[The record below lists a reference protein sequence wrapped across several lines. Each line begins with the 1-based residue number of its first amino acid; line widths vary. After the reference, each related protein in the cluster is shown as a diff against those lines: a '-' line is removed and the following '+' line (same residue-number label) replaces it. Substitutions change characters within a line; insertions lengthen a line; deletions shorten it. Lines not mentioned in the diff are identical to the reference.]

1 MKLIA
6 HRGLSSQAPENTIK
20 AFQLAA
26 LEESFFGIE
35 CDIHQTKD
43 LEFVVFHDED
53 LNRMAKAFVKVEEL
67 TYEELTQY
75 PIKTGSKIKSYPNQL
90 IPKLTDFLEICEE
103 YHKAA
108 IIEIKKVQSIDQLI
122 GLLNILENF
131 PTTEIILISFNLSYL
146 KFIRAI
152 SPIKLQL
159 LTDKVTD
166 VLIYDLRVNQIDF
179 SIQKDSFKPTL
190 IPKLKKKGFEIAS
203 FTVNKKSIVK
213 QFSKLGIDY
222 ITTDKILK

>member
-6 HRGLSSQAPENTIK
+6 HRGLSSQAPENTVK

-26 LEESFFGIE
+26 LEDIFFGIE

-43 LEFVVFHDED
+43 LEFVVFHDDD
-53 LNRMAKAFVKVEEL
+53 LKRMAKVEVKIEDL
-67 TYEELTQY
+67 TYDELNLY
-75 PIKTGSKIKSYPNQL
+75 PIKTGTKVKSYPNQTV
-90 IPKLTDFLEICEE
+90 PRLTDFLTICEE
-103 YHKAA
+103 HHKAA
-108 IIEIKKVQSIDQLI
+108 IIEIKKVYEIDQLI
-122 GLLNILENF
+122 SLLTVFESF
-131 PTTEIILISFNLSYL
+131 PTVEIILISFNLSYL

-166 VLIYDLRVNQIDF
+166 TLIYDLRVNHIDI

-190 IPKLKKKGFEIAS
+190 ITKLKKKGFEIAS
-203 FTVNKKSIVK
+203 FTVNKKSTVK
-213 QFSKLGIDY
+213 QFEKLGIDY
-222 ITTDKILK
+222 ITTDKLLK

>member
-6 HRGLSSQAPENTIK
+6 HRGLSSLAPENTIA
-20 AFQLAA
+20 AFKLAA
-26 LEESFFGIE
+26 EEESFFGIE

-43 LEFVVFHDED
+43 LAFVVFHDDD
-53 LNRMAKAFVKVEEL
+53 LKRMAKAEVKIEEI

-75 PIKTGSKIKSYPNQL
+75 VIKTGSKIKTHPNQS
-90 IPKLTDFLEICEE
+90 IPKLTDFLDICEA
-103 YHKAA
+103 YQKAA
-108 IIEIKKVQSIDQLI
+108 VIEIKKVQSIDQLI
-122 GLLNILENF
+122 ELLNIFENY
-131 PTTEIILISFNLSYL
+131 PTLEIILISFNLSYL

-179 SIQKDSFKPTL
+179 SIQKDSFKPKL
-190 IPKLKKKGFEIAS
+190 IAKLKKKGFEIGS
-203 FTVNKKSIVK
+203 FTVNKKTIVK
-213 QFSKLGIDY
+213 QFTKLGIDY